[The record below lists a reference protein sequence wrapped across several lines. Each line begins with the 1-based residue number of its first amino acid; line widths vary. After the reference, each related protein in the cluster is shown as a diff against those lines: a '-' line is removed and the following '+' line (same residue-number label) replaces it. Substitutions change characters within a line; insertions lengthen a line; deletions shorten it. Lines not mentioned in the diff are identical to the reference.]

1 MSAAQVIAPVLC
13 VVGARPNYMKMAPIL
28 RAFDEHSP
36 AIPWVLVHTGQ
47 HYDHAMN
54 ERLFSGLRLPTPHHN
69 LEVGSGTHAVQTA
82 EIMKRFEPLVD
93 DLKPSCVLVVGDVNS
108 TLACALVAV
117 KKHVPVVHVE
127 AGLRSGDRAM
137 PEEIN
142 RILVDRI
149 SDRLYTTER
158 SALGNLT
165 GEGVDASWVHFA
177 GNVMIDSLL
186 SSRALAVPPAK
197 TLAEHDIDPALIA
210 DGRYGVVT
218 LHRPSNVDDPEQLKR
233 LAAMLT
239 QAAARLPLLFAIH
252 PRTRGNLEKFG
263 LGALLDNPR
272 IALLPPLG
280 YLEMLGLMSGAT
292 VMITDSGGL
301 QEETTALSVP
311 CLTLRE
317 NTERPITVE
326 QGTNTVIGADEA
338 LFVRSLDDILATG
351 GKRGRVPE
359 YWDGNAAQRIAAD
372 LHDWLLQ
379 RSAH

>member
-28 RAFDEHSP
+28 RAFDEHVP
-36 AIPWVLVHTGQ
+36 TIPWVLVHTGQ

-93 DLKPSCVLVVGDVNS
+93 ELKPSCVLVVGDVNS

-197 TLAEHDIDPALIA
+197 TLPEHDIDPALIA

>member
-28 RAFDEHSP
+28 RAFDEHVP
-36 AIPWVLVHTGQ
+36 TIPWVLVHTGQ

-93 DLKPSCVLVVGDVNS
+93 EVKPSCVLVVGDVNS

-117 KKHVPVVHVE
+117 KKHVPVIHVE

-372 LHDWLLQ
+372 LRDWLLQ
-379 RSAH
+379 RSTH

>member
-28 RAFDEHSP
+28 RAFDEHVP
-36 AIPWVLVHTGQ
+36 TIPWVLVHTGQ

-93 DLKPSCVLVVGDVNS
+93 ELKPSCVLVVGDVNS

-117 KKHVPVVHVE
+117 KKHVPVIHVE

-326 QGTNTVIGADEA
+326 QGTNTVVGADEA
-338 LFVRSLDDILATG
+338 LFVRCLDDILATG

-359 YWDGNAAQRIAAD
+359 YWDGNAARRIAAD

-379 RSAH
+379 RSTH

>member
-1 MSAAQVIAPVLC
+1 MSDKRVTAPVLC

-28 RAFDEHSP
+28 RAFDQHVP

-93 DLKPSCVLVVGDVNS
+93 ELGPSCVLVVGDVNS

-117 KKHVPVVHVE
+117 KKHIPVVHVE

-158 SALGNLT
+158 SALDNLV
-165 GEGVDASWVHFA
+165 GEGVAQDWVHFA

-186 SSRALAVPPAK
+186 SSQPLAVPPAK
-197 TLAEHDIDPALIA
+197 TLAEHGIAPALIA

-239 QAAARLPLLFAIH
+239 RAAERLPLVFAIH

-326 QGTNTVIGADEA
+326 QGTNTVIGIDDV

-359 YWDGNAAQRIAAD
+359 YWDGHAAERIAAD

-379 RSAH
+379 RSA

>member
-1 MSAAQVIAPVLC
+1 MSAAQLIAPVLC

-28 RAFDEHSP
+28 RAFDEHAP

-93 DLKPSCVLVVGDVNS
+93 EVKPSCVLVVGDVNS

-117 KKHVPVVHVE
+117 KKHVAVIHVE

-165 GEGVDASWVHFA
+165 SEGVDASWVHFA

-252 PRTRGNLEKFG
+252 PRTRGNLERFG

-326 QGTNTVIGADEA
+326 QGTNTVVGADEA
-338 LFVRSLDDILATG
+338 LFVRCLDDILATG

-359 YWDGNAAQRIAAD
+359 YWDGNAARRIAAD

-379 RSAH
+379 RSTH

>member
-28 RAFDEHSP
+28 RAFDEHAP

-93 DLKPSCVLVVGDVNS
+93 ELKPSCVLVVGDVNS

-117 KKHVPVVHVE
+117 KKHVPVIHVE

-186 SSRALAVPPAK
+186 SSRALAVPPAR

-233 LAAMLT
+233 LAVMLT

-379 RSAH
+379 RSTH

>member
-28 RAFDEHSP
+28 RAFDEHVP
-36 AIPWVLVHTGQ
+36 TIPWVLVHTGQ

-326 QGTNTVIGADEA
+326 QGTNTVVGADEA